1 MKAVFAVLGFM
12 LLCFTIIY
20 IADSKYKSA
29 AQDSHSRS
37 FCGELTG
44 IKVDKLKSGVPIV
57 YYTLRA
63 SNDYKVFSLHYS
75 VSKKDRQILLVNK
88 KLCFDYY
95 YDMFLQPTVLRVTEE
110 K

>member
-1 MKAVFAVLGFM
+1 MLGFL
-12 LLCFTIIY
+12 LLCFIVIY
-20 IADSKYKSA
+20 MMDWKYKSA
-29 AQDSHSRS
+29 AQESHSRS
-37 FCGELTG
+37 FCGVLTG

-57 YYTLRA
+57 YYTLR
-63 SNDYKVFSLHYS
+63 SPNDYKVFSLHYS